1 MKKQYFIILSI
12 IVIALLGAN
21 IFFLVNKR
29 SCNCNHIEES
39 VDKREKNVNSNC
51 FIAKSLS
58 LDDEQAKKYDKIKKN
73 GRIKQDKLIKSA
85 LKLGDDEMF
94 IPFSTITKKGR
105 EDVLKIIESYL

>member
-1 MKKQYFIILSI
+1 MGILIILAIVSI
-12 IVIALLGAN
+12 FIAL
-21 IFFLVNKR
+21 
-29 SCNCNHIEES
+29 
-39 VDKREKNVNSNC
+39 
-51 FIAKSLS
+51 
-58 LDDEQAKKYDKIKKN
+58 KKDDKIKKN

>member
-1 MKKQYFIILSI
+1 MFVRTAVINAKMVYA
-12 IVIALLGAN
+12 IVAT
-21 IFFLVNKR
+21 
-29 SCNCNHIEES
+29 
-39 VDKREKNVNSNC
+39 
-51 FIAKSLS
+51 
-58 LDDEQAKKYDKIKKN
+58 KYDKIKKN